1 MSVIDAKGAVVGRLA
16 SHTAKLALDGKSV
29 SIINIG
35 DSVITGDSIKI
46 EEKYLARRHLHNK
59 SNPENSVKWPRR
71 PDLLFKK
78 IVSGMLPKHSP
89 RQKLALSRIKVYLG
103 HPHGLAVEPKPDPK
117 AGHRKITAKYITLTQ
132 LCNQLGWK
140 INE

>member
-16 SHTAKLALDGKSV
+16 THVAKLALDGKSV
-29 SIINIG
+29 SIINIQDAIISG
-35 DSVITGDSIKI
+35 DPVKI
-46 EEKYLARRHLHNK
+46 QEKYLARRGLHSK
-59 SNPENSVKWPRR
+59 SNPEHSVKWPRR

-89 RQKLALSRIKVYLG
+89 RQKLALSRIRVFLG
-103 HPHGLAVEPKPDPK
+103 HPEGLVVESKPHPKE
-117 AGHRKITAKYITLTQ
+117 GHKKITSKYLTLMQ
-132 LCNQLGWK
+132 LCNHLGWK